1 MRFWVTFEYLV
12 PVQHS
17 GQPTCVRKLAP
28 FQGADNRALMLELG
42 YKEPEINQYVRDEI
56 LHQPNPDD

>member
-1 MRFWVTFEYLV
+1 
-12 PVQHS
+12 
-17 GQPTCVRKLAP
+17 VRKLAP

-56 LHQPNPDD
+56 LHQPSPDD